1 MITRRRT
8 GGAAVA
14 ISLLLVSAPAW
25 STRSRNATEA
35 APTPG
40 EGPAAGGSTGSDGA
54 PGPADRAMMSGMSTM
69 QRTMSDAPM
78 TGDPDRDFVA
88 MMEPHHQGAIDMARV
103 ELRYGRDPTLRRMA
117 GEIVAAQERE
127 IAAMRAW
134 QAAHPE

>member
-25 STRSRNATEA
+25 SARSRNATEA
-35 APTPG
+35 APAPG
-40 EGPAAGGSTGSDGA
+40 ERPAAGGSTGSGGA
-54 PGPADRAMMSGMSTM
+54 AGPADRAMMSGMSTM